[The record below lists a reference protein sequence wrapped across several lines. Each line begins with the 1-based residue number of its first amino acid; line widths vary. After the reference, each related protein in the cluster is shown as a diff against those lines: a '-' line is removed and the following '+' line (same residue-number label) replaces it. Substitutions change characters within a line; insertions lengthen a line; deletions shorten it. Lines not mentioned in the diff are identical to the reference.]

1 MDWQTLLAKD
11 GIHGFRFTGLVQ
23 GSTAVLED
31 ATSGLVLLMHIRPHG
46 QALAPTNDREY
57 WRDRPPFA
65 VIYEDEYPDGVM
77 NHLRLIETADLRQ
90 VGALRELVYACARD
104 AATDSANGRTV
115 IPLAW
120 YRRLQRQLHSLSA
133 TPQPAA
139 LRGFLAA
146 VSVCADLM
154 SLDDAPPCG

>member
-1 MDWQTLLAKD
+1 MDWQTLLEED

-31 ATSGLVLLMHIRPHG
+31 PTSGLVLLMHVRRHG

-65 VIYEDEYPDGVM
+65 VVYEDEYPDGVM
-77 NHLRLIETADLRQ
+77 NHHRLIETADLRQ
-90 VGALRELVYACARD
+90 VGALRELVYSCARD
-104 AATDSANGRTV
+104 AAAASANGRTV

-120 YRRLQRQLHSLSA
+120 YRRLQRQLHALSA

-154 SLDDAPPCG
+154 ALDDAPLGG